1 MSFFKYLEES
11 TRQEREAIAAELK
24 AEYNGILRDEQET
37 FAELRRNENSAE
49 IVQAYFEAVQR
60 LGTIQAIFEILHI
73 DYEPGKFYE

>member
-37 FAELRRNENSAE
+37 F
-49 IVQAYFEAVQR
+49 
-60 LGTIQAIFEILHI
+60 
-73 DYEPGKFYE
+73 

>member
-37 FAELRRNENSAE
+37 FTELRRNENSAE